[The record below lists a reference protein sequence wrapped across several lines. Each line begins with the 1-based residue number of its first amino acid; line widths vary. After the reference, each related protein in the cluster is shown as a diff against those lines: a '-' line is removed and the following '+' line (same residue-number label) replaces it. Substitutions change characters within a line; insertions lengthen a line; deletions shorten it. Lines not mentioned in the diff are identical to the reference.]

1 MSTTPQ
7 TKDASTK
14 LPATMPAA
22 MRSIVD
28 IAEAIMIDLPIAA
41 TKRVLARTDE
51 RELNEAGWKAYDAIV
66 KVANDATSRVYTN
79 SAFGRVAS
87 GAMEFAVRAQRL
99 NAALSSAIFANLW
112 PAIGLPT
119 SNDVAAMR
127 EEVTALRADL
137 ADARAAS
144 AARVIET
151 TTPVHPREP
160 RDNPRFDVEAAI
172 MSTAGGFQRPL
183 YNGLAMPKGREIAE
197 MKANVSN

>member
-1 MSTTPQ
+1 MSTRPQ
-7 TKDASTK
+7 IKDASTT

-41 TKRVLARTDE
+41 TMRLLARTDE

-99 NAALSSAIFANLW
+99 NAALSNAIFANLW

-119 SNDVAAMR
+119 ANDVAAMR

-137 ADARAAS
+137 ADARAVS

-151 TTPVHPREP
+151 TTPVHPREL

-172 MSTAGGFQRPL
+172 MSTAGRFQRPL
-183 YNGLAMPKGREIAE
+183 YTGMAMPKGREIAE

>member
-7 TKDASTK
+7 TKDASTT

-119 SNDVAAMR
+119 FERCRRDARGSHCPARRPGRRPRRQRRPRDRDRDAGSS
-127 EEVTALRADL
+127 
-137 ADARAAS
+137 ARAA
-144 AARVIET
+144 
-151 TTPVHPREP
+151 
-160 RDNPRFDVEAAI
+160 
-172 MSTAGGFQRPL
+172 
-183 YNGLAMPKGREIAE
+183 
-197 MKANVSN
+197 

>member
-1 MSTTPQ
+1 MSTRPQ
-7 TKDASTK
+7 IKDASTT

-66 KVANDATSRVYTN
+66 KVTNNATSRVYT
-79 SAFGRVAS
+79 SSTFGRAAA

-99 NAALSSAIFANLW
+99 NAALSGAIFANLW
-112 PAIGLPT
+112 PAVGLPT

-127 EEVTALRADL
+127 EEVTALRSDL
-137 ADARAAS
+137 AR
-144 AARVIET
+144 ARVAIAAAAIEV
-151 TTPVHPREP
+151 PAELHAP
-160 RDNPRFDVEAAI
+160 RDNPRFDVETAMI
-172 MSTAGGFQRPL
+172 STAGAFQRPL
-183 YNGLAMPKGREIAE
+183 YTGLAMPQGREAAE